1 MKTYLFVVDLDV
13 TDSDFDCLIK
23 LLAGFVVDLLNGSW
37 DNSLV
42 LLTVLQAKH
51 WISFTGT
58 SLSIAHNRTVIPS
71 YNTLDKLICCNII
84 YISLGGVMEDAWELK
99 LPVIKTVVYYTL
111 LFLVDEDVEFLQKQN
126 MSINQIMWWQLTQ
139 NRLLDNLPQN
149 HN

>member
-51 WISFTGT
+51 
-58 SLSIAHNRTVIPS
+58 
-71 YNTLDKLICCNII
+71 
-84 YISLGGVMEDAWELK
+84 
-99 LPVIKTVVYYTL
+99 
-111 LFLVDEDVEFLQKQN
+111 
-126 MSINQIMWWQLTQ
+126 
-139 NRLLDNLPQN
+139 
-149 HN
+149 